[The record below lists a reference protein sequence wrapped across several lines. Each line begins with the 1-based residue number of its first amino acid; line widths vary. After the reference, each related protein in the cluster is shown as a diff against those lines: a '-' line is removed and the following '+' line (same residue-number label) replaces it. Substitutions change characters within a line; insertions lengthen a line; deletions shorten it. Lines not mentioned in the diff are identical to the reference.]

1 MQSLCLDQQ
10 CCSWSTK
17 HSILFWVVHHRSTG
31 SSFLHFRDFS
41 LVRCSLVL
49 WECSPGPLAKS
60 SAGEVLRSHGCR
72 SAMAPL
78 RQAFSSRSFGARFIF
93 GFCRFVTACVLPT
106 CWSRNTSRL

>member
-31 SSFLHFRDFS
+31 SSCLHFRDFS

-49 WECSPGPLAKS
+49 WECSPGLLAKS
-60 SAGEVLRSHGCR
+60 SAGGVLLSHGCR
-72 SAMAPL
+72 SAMAHS
-78 RQAFSSRSFGARFIF
+78 RQACSSDSFGARFIF
-93 GFCRFVTACVLPT
+93 GFCRFCTSSVLPT
-106 CWSRNTSRL
+106 